1 MEFEDVIRDSFG
13 NTSVGR
19 GRGVPQTN
27 GSETLW
33 ATFSGT
39 RGCRPQTRTCLASV
53 TASWPPARS
62 GFSRTSSAAVGSSGP
77 GCTALLD
84 FARRGDALCVV
95 RLDHLGRSLREL
107 LATVDQLKVRE
118 IALMSQEEKIDTTSA
133 AGELMFH
140 AFGAKR
146 P

>member
-1 MEFEDVIRDSFG
+1 M
-13 NTSVGR
+13 
-19 GRGVPQTN
+19 
-27 GSETLW
+27 
-33 ATFSGT
+33 
-39 RGCRPQTRTCLASV
+39 
-53 TASWPPARS
+53 
-62 GFSRTSSAAVGSSGP
+62 
-77 GCTALLD
+77 
-84 FARRGDALCVV
+84 